1 MKLLPAILLIFAL
14 AAAGSADAQTMP
26 RPTPNP
32 QMRQAFGQLRS
43 QMQTLHRNERTQ
55 ILAALTPEHR
65 ALLASIAGELTTS
78 ATPDYDAA
86 AKRLDAALSPS
97 EAQAVLRAAQNARTQ
112 ARSIMQNL
120 RNEFP
125 SPPNGPG
132 MRRMGARGMGAL
144 RGEGHSPDAGRI
156 LLHLMMGGPMFMHP
170 GMPGGAEHP

>member
-1 MKLLPAILLIFAL
+1 MKLSPAILLISAL
-14 AAAGSADAQTMP
+14 AVVAPAAAQTMP

-32 QMRQAFGQLRS
+32 QMRQAFGQMRS
-43 QMQTLHRNERTQ
+43 QMETLHRNERTQ
-55 ILAALTPEHR
+55 ILAALTPQHR

-97 EAQAVLRAAQNARTQ
+97 ESQAVLRAAQNFRTQ
-112 ARSIMQNL
+112 ARSIMQNM
-120 RNEFP
+120 RNQMP

-132 MRRMGARGMGAL
+132 MWRMGSRGMGAL
-144 RGEGHSPDAGRI
+144 RGGGRSPDAGRI

-170 GMPGGAEHP
+170 GMSPGAEHP